1 MEASHLLIKSFHADM
16 LLRGYRPRTILA
28 YCRCVRKYLA
38 HAQSKPGDFGETHAK
53 AFLFFLVRDQEA
65 SPAEHKMHAAALK
78 CFYEYTLDLPDVAR
92 RIPIPKVPQ
101 SLPDVL
107 SGTEVDTLLLAVE
120 PLKYRVVIVLT
131 YAGGLRIE
139 EACALRTTDIDS
151 KRMMIHVHL
160 GKGGKDRC
168 VMLSERLLVGL
179 REYYRLERP
188 GLGFLFPGQNPGTH
202 VHQDTVRERLRDA
215 VLACGL
221 GKRATP
227 HILRHC
233 FATHLLETG
242 TELRVIQALLGHASI
257 RTTVRYTRVSR
268 DVVARTTSPYD
279 VLGTEAGKKALG

>member
-1 MEASHLLIKSFHADM
+1 MQTSHQLIESFQADM
-16 LLRGYRPRTILA
+16 QLRGYRPKTMLS
-28 YCRCVRKYLA
+28 YGRCVRKYLE
-38 HAQSKPGDFGETHAK
+38 HAQGKPGDFGEIHAK
-53 AFLFFLVRDQEA
+53 GFLLHLVRDREA
-65 SPAEHKMHAAALK
+65 SPAEHKMHAAAIK

-107 SGTEVDTLLLAVE
+107 AGTEVDTLLQAVE
-120 PLKYRVVIVLT
+120 PLKFRVIIVIT

-168 VMLSERLLVGL
+168 VMLSERLLVAL

-188 GLGFLFPGQNPGTH
+188 GLGFLFPGQRPGAH
-202 VHQDTVRERLRDA
+202 VHQDTVRARLRDA
-215 VLACGL
+215 VLKCGL
-221 GKRATP
+221 EKRATP

-233 FATHLLETG
+233 FGTHLLETG
-242 TELRVIQALLGHASI
+242 TDLRVIQALLGHASI

-279 VLGTEAGKKALG
+279 VLGTEAGNKALG